1 MLLKKV
7 LNILNKEQTK
17 KFYIC
22 GFLNFLFAILELIG
36 LVSLSVIVLLIISP
50 DTYLEK
56 LNNFNL
62 IFFEQA
68 VDQMR
73 NLEFVLYFSGF
84 IFVITTIIKL
94 LIKQYTI
101 KFTINLSVQTGDL
114 LFSKY
119 INKKY
124 IHLFE
129 FTSAKLLSLANFH
142 SARFATSIVNP
153 LLSLINSFSIIIIL
167 LISLIYVGGPK
178 TIVSLLL
185 VTLVCVLIYGFI
197 RKKIQLNE
205 ESIIE
210 SNIERQNI
218 LNESHNNIKYLKLSK
233 KYARLMDLFI
243 VFGKKYARSLSS
255 NQIFL
260 HWAKP
265 LLEICFLIIATVFIT
280 ITLDNKN
287 SNIIDHIPVIAFFLL
302 SFYRMIPSVQIIFQA
317 FVHIKG
323 SLETINIIEKEIN
336 KTELQEKQIN
346 NKDIVKINFNE
357 KIEINSVS
365 FNYQKGKKLFEDIS
379 LEIKKNSCVAF
390 FGKSGQGKTTIIDLI
405 CNLIDPI
412 EGKLLVDQIEIC
424 EKNKYSYQS
433 KIGYLSQNFYIINES
448 LINNVIL
455 YDENNFENRNKAK
468 LLLNKLFDN
477 LEIKHLIENEK
488 NVGENGV
495 KLSHGQKQR
504 LLLVRLLYE
513 NKEILILDE
522 PTSSLDEKNIIK
534 LKKILKDLKKDNT
547 IIITSHNKNML
558 EVCDKA
564 FLVAD
569 NKIEITSVKTQEDN
583 EKN

>member
-1 MLLKKV
+1 MVLKKV
-7 LNILNKEQTK
+7 LNIFDKNQSK

-22 GFLNFLFAILELIG
+22 GFLNFIFAILELIG
-36 LVSLSVIVLLIISP
+36 LLSLSVIVLLIISP

-56 LNNFNL
+56 LNNFDL

-73 NLEFVLYFSGF
+73 NLNFVLYFSGLMF
-84 IFVITTIIKL
+84 AITTMIKL

-101 KFTINLSVQTGDL
+101 KFTINLSVETSNL

-129 FTSAKLLSLANFH
+129 FTSAKLLNLANFH
-142 SARFATSIVNP
+142 SARFANSVVSS
-153 LLSLINSFSIIIIL
+153 LLNLINSFSIIVIL
-167 LISLIYVGGPK
+167 LISLIYVGGLK

-185 VTLVCVLIYGFI
+185 VTSVCVLIYAFI

-205 ESIIE
+205 KIIIN
-210 SNIERQNI
+210 SDIERQNI
-218 LNESHNNIKYLKLSK
+218 LNESYNNIKYLKLSK
-233 KYARLMDLFI
+233 KYTRLINLFSL
-243 VFGKKYARSLSS
+243 FGKNYAKSLSS

-265 LLEICFLIIATVFIT
+265 LLEICFLIIATIFIT
-280 ITLDNKN
+280 ITIDSKN
-287 SNIIDHIPVIAFFLL
+287 VNIVDHIPIIAFFLL
-302 SFYRMIPSVQIIFQA
+302 SFYRMIPSIQIIFQA
-317 FVHIKG
+317 IVHIKG

-336 KTELQEKQIN
+336 KTEHQEKKIDN
-346 NKDIVKINFNE
+346 ENIIKINFNE
-357 KIEINSVS
+357 KIEISSVT
-365 FNYQKGKKLFEDIS
+365 FNYQKGKKLFERIS

-405 CNLIDPI
+405 SNLIEPN
-412 EGKLLVDQIEIC
+412 EGKLLVDGIEIC
-424 EKNKYSYQS
+424 EQSRYSYQS

-455 YDENNFENRNKAK
+455 QDENNSENRNKAK
-468 LLLNKLFDN
+468 LLLNKLFDD
-477 LEIKHLIENEK
+477 LEIKNLIENEK
-488 NVGENGV
+488 KVGENGV

-534 LKKILKDLKKDNT
+534 LKEILKDLKKNKT

-558 EVCDKA
+558 EICDNA
-564 FLVAD
+564 FLVD
-569 NKIEITSVKTQEDN
+569 NNKIEITPIK
-583 EKN
+583 K